1 MPDFLFYASVLLRIL
16 VWYSPL
22 VCFCLSI
29 CLFFSTFKQIFKI
42 HFICYILEFS
52 ERVNVNCPLYLET
65 RDPCWFSNLSH
76 TMYGPQGIESLLLR
90 WYQDFVFHQNDHPE
104 SKVSLWTPS
113 NASGW
118 LLRSSNQGKGLPRI
132 SCMWQSTK
140 GTLNEFQQLKWTL
153 KLQRLNLY
161 SVLMPRIIN
170 QVSLLLL
177 LQCSTRVRTCKLLPF
192 LVEYGFFQ

>member
-42 HFICYILEFS
+42 YFICYLPEFS

-65 RDPCWFSNLSH
+65 KDPCLFSNLSH
-76 TMYGPQGIESLLLR
+76 TMYGPQGVEGLLLR
-90 WYQDFVFHQNDHPE
+90 WYQDFVFYQNDHPG
-104 SKVSLWTPS
+104 SKVSLWPPS

-118 LLRSSNQGKGLPRI
+118 LLRSSNRGERPPRT
-132 SCMWQSTK
+132 SCVWQST
-140 GTLNEFQQLKWTL
+140 
-153 KLQRLNLY
+153 QRHGHLGWIPATQVNAKTSKTESIL
-161 SVLMPRIIN
+161 SVDN
-170 QVSLLLL
+170 QNN
-177 LQCSTRVRTCKLLPF
+177 Q
-192 LVEYGFFQ
+192 